1 LIWETALAVLV
12 FLAVMLVSGNNLA
25 ACVGPVV
32 GANILSKRTG
42 ALLGATGF
50 AAGLML
56 QGGGMVYSV
65 NNLMPNLSLVFQAEI
80 LIAAIV
86 IFVVAGVARLPLSLS
101 MSLVGLLAGYSAAAG
116 LTAMA
121 PYVAEV
127 VAMWFLA
134 PVAAVAIAYGL
145 LSYIN
150 SRKVTAIWKRVRVY
164 KAVLIVLGFTSAY
177 SLGANTMGLIVATG
191 GFNLF
196 NVGVAVAAVF
206 VGSLFMGEGAIR
218 RVSQE
223 FYFMRYSNA
232 TVALA
237 ASTMLVWLAAVVNI
251 PLSNTQTTV
260 AAVFGAGISYKTR
273 FLSLKPYLLIVSGWI
288 VAPVLSFCIGYFLI
302 GGAGLL

>member
-1 LIWETALAVLV
+1 
-12 FLAVMLVSGNNLA
+12 
-25 ACVGPVV
+25 
-32 GANILSKRTG
+32 
-42 ALLGATGF
+42 
-50 AAGLML
+50 
-56 QGGGMVYSV
+56 
-65 NNLMPNLSLVFQAEI
+65 
-80 LIAAIV
+80 
-86 IFVVAGVARLPLSLS
+86 